1 MDGYMYMYLPREIID
16 IILEY
21 DGRIKYRKGVYTN
34 IISKRDERYICMDAF
49 IRRKI
54 KIFQRIKYSIVNKTN
69 RFFFTIEFESMPKL
83 GLIYDCYFTNFNHF
97 TIHFYNYRF
106 PDSYIV

>member
-1 MDGYMYMYLPREIID
+1 MDMYYLPREIVD

-21 DGRIKYRKGVYTN
+21 DGRIKYKNGVYTN
-34 IISKRDERYICMDAF
+34 VISKNDIRYPCMDVF

-54 KIFQRIKYSIVNKTN
+54 VIFKKIKYDFIKN
-69 RFFFTIEFESMPKL
+69 RFFFTIEFESMPKM
-83 GLIYDCYFTNFNHF
+83 GLIYDCHFTNVNSF

-106 PDSYIV
+106 PDAYIV

>member
-1 MDGYMYMYLPREIID
+1 MEQTYIPRDILH

-21 DGRIKYRKGVYTN
+21 DGRIKYKKGVYTN
-34 IISKRDERYICMDAF
+34 IISKNDIRYSCMDVF

-54 KIFQRIKYSIVNKTN
+54 KIFQRIEYNVIKN
-69 RFFFTIEFESMPKL
+69 RFFFTIEFESMPKM
-83 GLIYDCYFTNFNHF
+83 GLIYDCHFTNCNRF

-106 PDSYIV
+106 PDAYII